1 MQNHAHTLQGRLR
14 VRLLDK
20 QGHHVDEI
28 RCENA
33 IVDSGRVLIGQLLT
47 GEATATPISH
57 LAVGTDATAP
67 APQDTALGAEI
78 ASIDRAPITVT
89 PLTDTGDIGLRVSAQ
104 VSSATNQSVAEA
116 GLFNAVDHNSGVMYN
131 RVVFPAPLPVGTD
144 LDLIFEWDVTF

>member
-67 APQDTALGAEI
+67 APKTLLWVPKLPR
-78 ASIDRAPITVT
+78 S
-89 PLTDTGDIGLRVSAQ
+89 TGHRS
-104 VSSATNQSVAEA
+104 
-116 GLFNAVDHNSGVMYN
+116 
-131 RVVFPAPLPVGTD
+131 R
-144 LDLIFEWDVTF
+144 